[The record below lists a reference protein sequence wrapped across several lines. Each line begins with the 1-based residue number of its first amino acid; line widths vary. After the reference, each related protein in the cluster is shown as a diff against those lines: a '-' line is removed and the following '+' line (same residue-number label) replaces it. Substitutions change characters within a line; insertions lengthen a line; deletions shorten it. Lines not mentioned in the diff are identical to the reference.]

1 MPLPQPLPPEIDAA
15 SLDAARRAG
24 ETLTLLDVRE
34 PHEWAIC
41 GFADALRIPL
51 GELGSRWGE
60 LPSDRPLVVYCRSG
74 ARSLSATRFLRAQ
87 GLTNATN
94 LRGGILAWAQTIDPT
109 WQTY

>member
-1 MPLPQPLPPEIDAA
+1 MPLPQPLPLEIDVG

-51 GELGSRWGE
+51 GELGARWSE
-60 LPSDRPLVVYCRSG
+60 VPSDRPVVVVCRSG
-74 ARSLSATRFLRAQ
+74 ARSMSATRFLRAQ
-87 GLTNATN
+87 GRANATN
-94 LRGGILAWAQTIDPT
+94 LRGGVLAWAQTIDPT
-109 WQTY
+109 WPIY